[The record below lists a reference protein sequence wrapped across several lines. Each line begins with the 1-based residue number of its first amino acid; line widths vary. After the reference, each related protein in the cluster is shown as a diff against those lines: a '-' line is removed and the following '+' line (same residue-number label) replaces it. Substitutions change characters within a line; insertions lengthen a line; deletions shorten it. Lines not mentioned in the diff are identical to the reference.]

1 MSEDEINLWNL
12 LNLFFTL
19 IFTLEL
25 IIKLIGLGFKFYF
38 HELSNTFDF
47 IIVIISFVEII
58 TDFFVDGDN
67 IKILTGLRSI
77 RLLRVFKIAKY
88 WEQF

>member
-1 MSEDEINLWNL
+1 MPEDEVDLWNL
-12 LNLFFTL
+12 LNLIFTL

-25 IIKLIGLGFKFYF
+25 IIKLIGLGFKHYF
-38 HELSNTFDF
+38 NELSNTFDF

-58 TDFFVDGDN
+58 TDFFANGEH
-67 IKILTGLRSI
+67 IKILIGLRSI

-88 WEQF
+88 WQ